1 MHLFVFTLKNGM
13 KKPQKPCG
21 VWGSATGI
29 YFGHLMWLRGWDFSL
44 PFRKHS
50 RAASVRQ
57 ARLAALLVFV
67 TRLQKGRTASFLP
80 RSPTP
85 SAAAR
90 RLPEVAVKNP
100 VSVIGKRKDHPGGWS
115 FLLLVAGVGFEPHD
129 LRVMSPTSYQ
139 AALPRDM
146 KLENGAGSR
155 DRTGTGF
162 LPRDFK
168 SRASASSAIPANFQR
183 RAPLQVPDNYS
194 TKSYGCQ
201 PLLQKLLKSY

>member
-1 MHLFVFTLKNGM
+1 M
-13 KKPQKPCG
+13 
-21 VWGSATGI
+21 
-29 YFGHLMWLRGWDFSL
+29 
-44 PFRKHS
+44 PFRKHR

-67 TRLQKGRTASFLP
+67 THLQKGRTASFLP

-100 VSVIGKRKDHPGGWS
+100 VSVIGKRKDHPTGWS

-146 KLENGAGSR
+146 KNGAGER
-155 DRTGTGF
+155 GRTVTEISLHGILSPGC
-162 LPRDFK
+162 LP
-168 SRASASSAIPANFQR
+168 IPPLR
-183 RAPLQVPDNYS
+183 RAGAGASRLTCPAIIAQAPSLVNPF
-194 TKSYGCQ
+194 
-201 PLLQKLLKSY
+201 LKNC